1 MISTFLQL
9 QVDSLAQNIPT
20 ANTANP
26 ALTNEVSV
34 LEFLFKG
41 GLFLI
46 PIAIL
51 LFYTLYVIFERYM
64 YIQKAAKIDNHL
76 MADIRNHLNNANIE
90 LAVNAAERSGNAQ
103 GNVIKEGVLTIGRHI
118 NEIESNMERAANIE
132 IGYMEK
138 RLGQLGLIAGIAPTL
153 GFIGTISG
161 VIKIFYSIS
170 VTEDISIGNISGG
183 LYEKMISSGAGL
195 IVGIIAYAAYHLFN
209 GRIDSFALSIQ
220 KQVLEFVNII
230 QRPNGHKAKK
240 TIPRRSRHLVLERH
254 YVFLV
259 VVFPHH
265 FHLGQSQCDS
275 NDLAQIA
282 NQRKNQQAIEYTLCD
297 RTERVFYRQR
307 TSGFRAIGNHLVV

>member
-9 QVDSLAQNIPT
+9 QVDTLAQAVTAADT
-20 ANTANP
+20 ANA

-34 LEFLFKG
+34 LEFITKG

-46 PIAIL
+46 PISLL
-51 LFYTLYVIFERYM
+51 LFYTLYIIFERYI
-64 YIQKAAKIDNHL
+64 YINKAAKIDNHL
-76 MADIRNHLNNANIE
+76 MSDVRNHLNNSNID
-90 LAVNAAERSGNAQ
+90 LAVMATEKSSSAQ
-103 GNVIKEGVLTIGRHI
+103 GNILKEGVLTIGRHI

-132 IGYMEK
+132 IGNMEK

-195 IVGIIAYAAYHLFN
+195 IVGIIAYSAYHLFN
-209 GRIDSFALSIQ
+209 GKIDGFSLSIQ

-230 QRPNGHKAKK
+230 QRPNGHKAK
-240 TIPRRSRHLVLERH
+240 
-254 YVFLV
+254 
-259 VVFPHH
+259 
-265 FHLGQSQCDS
+265 
-275 NDLAQIA
+275 
-282 NQRKNQQAIEYTLCD
+282 
-297 RTERVFYRQR
+297 
-307 TSGFRAIGNHLVV
+307 